1 MKRSIL
7 VLLLI
12 ICGIS
17 LMAQSRF
24 PTVDK
29 SPMDMSYYPVNYPI
43 LKIQDKLTEPLLARV
58 IYSRP
63 QKNGRKVFGEL
74 VEYGSIWRM
83 GANEGT
89 ELEIFRDAKI
99 GNVRVKKGRYSLF
112 AIPLESKWTII
123 LNKDTDT
130 WGAFKYDAKKD
141 VVRLD
146 VPVQRDGDETEAL
159 GIFFEKSNNTIN
171 MVIGWDDELVRV
183 PLSFF

>member
-1 MKRSIL
+1 
-7 VLLLI
+7 
-12 ICGIS
+12 
-17 LMAQSRF
+17 
-24 PTVDK
+24 
-29 SPMDMSYYPVNYPI
+29 
-43 LKIQDKLTEPLLARV
+43 
-58 IYSRP
+58 
-63 QKNGRKVFGEL
+63 
-74 VEYGSIWRM
+74 M
-83 GANEGT
+83 GANEVT

-146 VPVQRDGDETEAL
+146 VPVQRDGEETEAL
-159 GIFFEKSNNTIN
+159 GIFFEKSNNSIN
-171 MVIGWDDELVRV
+171 MVIGWDDELVKV

>member
-1 MKRSIL
+1 MKRTIL

-63 QKNGRKVFGEL
+63 QKKWPESL
-74 VEYGSIWRM
+74 WR
-83 GANEGT
+83 T
-89 ELEIFRDAKI
+89 C
-99 GNVRVKKGRYSLF
+99 
-112 AIPLESKWTII
+112 
-123 LNKDTDT
+123 
-130 WGAFKYDAKKD
+130 
-141 VVRLD
+141 
-146 VPVQRDGDETEAL
+146 
-159 GIFFEKSNNTIN
+159 
-171 MVIGWDDELVRV
+171 
-183 PLSFF
+183 